1 MTEQERVNFRRIR
14 QNIITRL
21 DGIESELAKVYDDAM
36 ITIQDAAKDVGEDI
50 VFSYNISM
58 SNEQKAREIKS
69 VMNQIDNP
77 KVEKKIKDALKKGK
91 AQRSEKIANIQKKM
105 YNIYQDQL
113 TQITDELKSIEQGK
127 KKFDADIKRLKQE
140 AIKLTN
146 KMKEI
151 EAKIKSNSDKM
162 NEISDEFYSKYN
174 VYPNE
179 YEELVKNIENEIAEQ
194 YKKIEQYKND
204 DVLSDEAKNEAIQK
218 INVNINAL
226 KDKKDY
232 VMKTAD
238 SWRSIGEENSRLEE
252 QSKGID
258 AEYLE
263 KERAVVVIKAQ
274 KGILDNAQASLAHE
288 EYKEDLE
295 NLKEV
300 LNKRDLKFDPSGYND
315 IEDTE
320 KKDEE
325 NKGKEENKSD
335 EKSKGKE
342 KQQNV
347 QGGVSSGVV
356 APVAN
361 PQQQATASVQQ
372 PLTPNDTSAA
382 KNIIDKYNE
391 SSPEEIADNLDNLD
405 NLTAFATALQKAQ
418 NDKNSNIDKQ
428 TLKDFKGKFSS
439 GKASIVGRLSQD
451 LYDSYKYG
459 DDFTK
464 KVVDLMSKL
473 DGREKEDI
481 EELVN
486 SMYEGYNKFEG
497 EDEKDKKRK
506 FGKRKK
512 ENEAD
517 TRKEDVYGCV
527 TPLLQ
532 GSLDKKEAQ
541 ELSSIVT
548 ELSAKNDLS
557 EEELE
562 TFEILKK
569 QILVGYVYKTV
580 DVMNRT
586 PMSKF
591 FNKINGS
598 NKACIA
604 LAKNVTDIQNKEVSR
619 REEESKS
626 KFNNDLEKMVN
637 DPSMI
642 LGRNRDAE
650 PVRKQQPPTR

>member
-1 MTEQERVNFRRIR
+1 MTEQERINLRRIR

-36 ITIQDAAKDVGEDI
+36 ITIQDAAKDAGEDI
-50 VFSYNISM
+50 VFSYNSSM

-113 TQITDELKSIEQGK
+113 TQITDELKSIEQEK

-151 EAKIKSNSDKM
+151 DDKINSNSDKI

-174 VYPNE
+174 VYPDK
-179 YEELVKNIENEIAEQ
+179 YEELIEKINNKIAEQ
-194 YKKIEQYKND
+194 YEKIEQYKND

-226 KDKKDY
+226 KDEKDY
-232 VMKTAD
+232 VMKTTD

-252 QSKGID
+252 QSKGIG
-258 AEYLE
+258 AEILE
-263 KERAVVVIKAQ
+263 KERAVVVAEARKS
-274 KGILDNAQASLAHE
+274 KLDNAQASLAHE

-451 LYDSYKYG
+451 LYDSYKSG

-569 QILVGYVYKTV
+569 QILAGYVYKTV